1 MSRYQKLQSDEVAT
15 LPKEFF
21 EKAERGMPH
30 PSDAVRSLEAMSK
43 AATSK
48 AHTSKTK
55 SGDKTSPVKNN
66 SKKMASL

>member
-1 MSRYQKLQSDEVAT
+1 MFRYQKLQLDEVAT

-30 PSDAVRSLEAMSK
+30 HSDAVRFLD
-43 AATSK
+43 ATSL
-48 AHTSKTK
+48 APTSKTK